1 MNGSRALSETEIN
14 RMMEI
19 ANPRDRL
26 LILTGINFGTRISE
40 ALELK
45 FSDVEGKTLRL
56 KSKKKSNNQE
66 YPIPQSYKDAVKAVR
81 KHYRGLGIE
90 LSQYSPMFM
99 STHIRTG
106 KAISIQNALEIM
118 RLLAK
123 KAGAEGKVSFHSFRK
138 SFVTR
143 IYERTGF
150 NIAETQKY
158 SRHKSLSNLEYYI
171 HTTDSMDL
179 VCDGLW
185 GAHV

>member
-1 MNGSRALSETEIN
+1 MQGSRALSEDEIKT
-14 RMMEI
+14 MLDI

-45 FSDVEGKTLRL
+45 FKDLEGKTLRL

-66 YPIPQSYKDAVKAVR
+66 FPIPDSYKEALADCRKYYSKIGVDHTASDNVFLSVHVR
-81 KHYRGLGIE
+81 TGNTISVQNAAEIIRGL
-90 LSQYSPMFM
+90 
-99 STHIRTG
+99 
-106 KAISIQNALEIM
+106 
-118 RLLAK
+118 AK
-123 KAGAEGKVSFHSFRK
+123 RIGAKGKVSFHSFRK
-138 SFVTR
+138 AFVTR

-158 SRHKSLSNLEYYI
+158 SRHKSMSNLEYYI
-171 HTTDSMDL
+171 QTTESMDL

-185 GAHV
+185 G